1 MPTPR
6 ARLEWARRVQAE
18 YRSAATTARVLHWM
32 IQCGLPRPLV
42 DRAQRIVADELDHA
56 ELSHACL
63 VALGGDTAAVE
74 LDVGEL
80 EPPAAATGPLA
91 SLVDT
96 VLHAFC
102 LGETFAVPLFAAMRP
117 HTTHPT
123 AAAALRRIL
132 QDEATHR
139 AFGWDTL
146 DVLLQMDAAGVRARV
161 EAQLPRALRAFAQAY
176 GEVPDG
182 PTLEPAERAAGLL
195 DPAAYRAAHRQALS
209 EDIGPRLARRGIS
222 LPPPATAGATGPLP
236 LPSRGE

>member
-1 MPTPR
+1 VPTPR

-32 IQCGLPRPLV
+32 IQCGLARPLL

-63 VALGGDTAAVE
+63 VALGGDPAAVD

-80 EPPAAATGPLA
+80 APAQSPDGPLA

-123 AAAALRRIL
+123 AAAALQRIL
-132 QDEATHR
+132 RDEATHR

-146 DVLLQMDAAGVRARV
+146 DALLLMDPTGVRARV
-161 EAQLPRALRAFAQAY
+161 EAQLPRALRAFCHAY

-182 PTLEPAERAAGLL
+182 PALEPAERAAGLL
-195 DPAAYRAAHRQALS
+195 DAAAYRAAHDQALVQ
-209 EDIGPRLARRGIS
+209 DIGPRLARRGMS
-222 LPPPATAGATGPLP
+222 LPGPAPAGADGPLP
-236 LPSRGE
+236 LPSRAE